1 MIIFYFLFFPTSNN
15 QQDKIKI
22 HVCVNSIFMKK
33 KLKKFNGIDKFQFD
47 SNVSSFLLFYFHF
60 LWICFRFY
68 IFIKNHWMTSLSIII
83 RIFRILFLL
92 SFKKIMILLS
102 SYRII
107 QFFQMIEYAWKKR
120 GEERRNRDYKYD
132 ETDQQTLQSSFKS
145 IFIFIFTILLGFSF
159 FCVWIFVSRVIKKR
173 LLIPFCYLLFWYKSK
188 SIHFFFFV
196 LIKYFCESRRDE
208 RNSSHTDRTMWQSNR
223 SQGKLLKIYFPKID
237 EKNEMEIEK

>member
-1 MIIFYFLFFPTSNN
+1 
-15 QQDKIKI
+15 
-22 HVCVNSIFMKK
+22 
-33 KLKKFNGIDKFQFD
+33 
-47 SNVSSFLLFYFHF
+47 
-60 LWICFRFY
+60 
-68 IFIKNHWMTSLSIII
+68 MTSLSIII

-107 QFFQMIEYAWKKR
+107 QFFHMIEYAWKKR

-145 IFIFIFTILLGFSF
+145 IFIFIFTILSGFSF

-188 SIHFFFFV
+188 SIHNFSSSCWSNISVKVVEMREIVHIQTGQCGNQIGVKVSCLKFIFRKSTRRTKWKLRNKMTQHTLWEMFIISFHW
-196 LIKYFCESRRDE
+196 LIQFDIDSTGIFGSRE
-208 RNSSHTDRTMWQSNR
+208 T
-223 SQGKLLKIYFPKID
+223 LLH
-237 EKNEMEIEK
+237 